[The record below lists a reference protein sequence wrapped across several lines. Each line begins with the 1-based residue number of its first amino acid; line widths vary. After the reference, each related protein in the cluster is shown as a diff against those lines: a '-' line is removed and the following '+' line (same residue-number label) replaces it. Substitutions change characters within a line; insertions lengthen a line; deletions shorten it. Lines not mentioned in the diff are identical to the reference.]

1 MTRGRAKPAP
11 LVSSRPPALSGTSSH
26 PASRLSMLDSVFR
39 AIESFDRPQDFTVIL
54 QLRDPPDREAL
65 RAGARSARNLYPTTG
80 CRVEGG
86 YWIRLPESPDEVY
99 HADLRCEP
107 QHPGHRPLDINEH
120 LARFL
125 DDDLDLTRGVP
136 VRQLLVTGAPDEG
149 ACLATRFHHAAGD
162 YMSAMMWLRH
172 QLQVALRLRPEAD
185 EPPGPSPIALRRHTG
200 RGGKGGYVF
209 SWPASRLWRRG
220 HQPSRSRRW
229 LTTEIDANRLR
240 DAATNSSS
248 GGVRF
253 TYNDILVACTLQA
266 FWLWNRARDHRGGRR
281 IGVWLPMNIRQQLQ
295 VGFGNGCS
303 RIRISREALGRA
315 SLKDLCQSV
324 RLQVDRCKQEGQWS
338 LPKLDPF
345 ARLPYGAAAFLLRT
359 YLRRP
364 WIDMATGVFS
374 HAERWPGQGDEAFRN
389 VERLEFVGQ
398 LHRRYPLALNA
409 TTLGHRTW
417 LTFTYDPAL
426 LSRNELERFVSLYRQ
441 QLDTV
446 VRRSDTPRS
455 PTTDRPLAVR

>member
-107 QHPGHRPLDINEH
+107 QHPGHRSLDINEH

-125 DDDLDLTRGVP
+125 DDDLDLTRDVP

-200 RGGKGGYVF
+200 RGERAGMYSLGRPVGYGEEDTSLRGVGAGSLLRSTPTGYETPLPIVLPGESGSPTMTF
-209 SWPASRLWRRG
+209 WWPARFRLSG
-220 HQPSRSRRW
+220 SG
-229 LTTEIDANRLR
+229 TEP
-240 DAATNSSS
+240 AT
-248 GGVRF
+248 
-253 TYNDILVACTLQA
+253 I
-266 FWLWNRARDHRGGRR
+266 
-281 IGVWLPMNIRQQLQ
+281 
-295 VGFGNGCS
+295 
-303 RIRISREALGRA
+303 
-315 SLKDLCQSV
+315 
-324 RLQVDRCKQEGQWS
+324 
-338 LPKLDPF
+338 
-345 ARLPYGAAAFLLRT
+345 GAA
-359 YLRRP
+359 
-364 WIDMATGVFS
+364 
-374 HAERWPGQGDEAFRN
+374 DESAS
-389 VERLEFVGQ
+389 GC
-398 LHRRYPLALNA
+398 P
-409 TTLGHRTW
+409 
-417 LTFTYDPAL
+417 
-426 LSRNELERFVSLYRQ
+426 
-441 QLDTV
+441 
-446 VRRSDTPRS
+446 
-455 PTTDRPLAVR
+455 